1 MKNHN
6 RFERLMSPGMI
17 GSVTTR
23 NRIIKTGAGSFLWNE
38 KETAMNKV
46 ILAFYE
52 SLARGGVGLLIV
64 ESPIVDYPCGAR
76 WRGRYRIDDDK
87 YVKGLSALPE
97 IIHKHGC
104 PAFMQMNH
112 DGPWQS
118 IIGITD
124 DPPFTGKPVAA
135 SPVMIENPN
144 DFHNQMPRALT
155 IEEIEEIIDKFA
167 SAAVRAEKAG
177 FDGVEINAASSH
189 LLHNFFSPYFNR
201 RTDIYGGITENRARF
216 TTSIIKE
223 IKKRLGSDFPVSVC
237 MNGLELGRIAGIDDS
252 RCLTADDARKTAV
265 LLQKAGADSIHV
277 RSHWLGYHV
286 GSYLTDLFFY
296 PEPPVPVNS
305 MPQEYEGRWRGAAAN
320 SKLSAGMKKVLNI
333 PVIVVGKFD
342 AELGEQILKEGKTD
356 FIGMTRRLQA
366 DPDYPK
372 KIKEGRLDDIAPCT
386 SCENCLGTKRCRI
399 NAFLGTEYNSIEPAE
414 KKKKVIVIGG
424 GPAGMEAARVA
435 ALRGHNVTL
444 YEKSKRLGGLIP
456 IAAVVKGTDFEN
468 LPLIIKYLE
477 GQLKKLEVTIKT
489 GTEVNSSFIE
499 NESPDTVII
508 ATGGVPELPDIP
520 GIDNMRVV
528 SMAKLH
534 GQLKKYVNLVGPKKL
549 RALTKLWMPVGKRVV
564 IIGSGM
570 QGCELAEFLTK
581 RGRKVTIIDTA
592 KEPGEGMID
601 VILAYLMLWFKKKG
615 VKVINGISDILIL
628 EDGVEFTTT
637 DGGKEKITADS
648 VIPAF
653 PLSSDLNL
661 AEELEN
667 KGPEIFT
674 IGDCKEPLLIADA
687 IGEGLRVTRN
697 I

>member
-1 MKNHN
+1 MKN
-6 RFERLMSPGMI
+6 RYKFEHLMSPGKI

-38 KETAMNKV
+38 QETAMNRV

-64 ESPIVDYPCGAR
+64 ESPIVDYPSGAR

-97 IIHKHGC
+97 IIHRYGC
-104 PAFMQMNH
+104 PTFMQMNH

-118 IIGITD
+118 IIGITT
-124 DPPFTGKPVAA
+124 DPPFTGTPVAA

-201 RTDIYGGITENRARF
+201 RTDIYGGSCENRARF

-237 MNGLELGRIAGIDDS
+237 MNGLELGRLAGIDDS
-252 RCLTADDARKTAV
+252 RCLTADDARAIAV
-265 LLQKAGADSIHV
+265 LLQEAGADSIHV

-286 GSYLTDLFFY
+286 GSYLTDVFFY
-296 PEPPVPVNS
+296 PEPPVPVKT
-305 MPQEYEGRWRGAAAN
+305 MPREYESRWRGAAAN
-320 SKLSAGMKKVLNI
+320 SRLSEGMKKVLDI

-342 AELGEQILKEGKTD
+342 AELGEQILEQDKAD

-372 KIKEGRLDDIAPCT
+372 KIKEGRVDDIAPCT

-399 NAFLGTEYNSIEPAE
+399 NAFLGKEYNSIEPAV
-414 KKKKVIVIGG
+414 KRKKVIVVGG

-435 ALRGHNVTL
+435 ALRGHDVTL
-444 YEKSKRLGGLIP
+444 YEKNKKLGGLIP
-456 IAAVVKGTDFEN
+456 IAAIVKGTDLEN
-468 LPLIIKYLE
+468 LPLIIQYLE
-477 GQLKKLEVTIKT
+477 GQIKKLGVTIKT
-489 GTEVNSSFIE
+489 NTEATSTIIE
-499 NESPDTVII
+499 NEKPDTVII
-508 ATGGVPELPDIP
+508 ATGGVPKLPDIP
-520 GIDNMRVV
+520 GIDNKCVI
-528 SMAKLH
+528 STAKLH
-534 GQLKKYVNLVGPKKL
+534 GQLKKYVSLAGPEKL
-549 RALTKLWMPVGKRVV
+549 RALTRLWMPVGKKVV
-564 IIGSGM
+564 IIGSGLH
-570 QGCELAEFLTK
+570 GCEVAEFLTK
-581 RGRKVTIIDTA
+581 RGRKVTVVDTA

-601 VILAYLMLWFKKKG
+601 VILAYLMLWFEKKD
-615 VKVINGISDILIL
+615 VKFINGTGNISIL

-637 DGGKEKITADS
+637 EGKKEKITADS

-653 PLSSDLNL
+653 PLSPDLKL
-661 AEELEN
+661 ASELVD
-667 KGPEIFT
+667 KVPQIIT

-687 IGEGLRVTRN
+687 IGTGMRAARN